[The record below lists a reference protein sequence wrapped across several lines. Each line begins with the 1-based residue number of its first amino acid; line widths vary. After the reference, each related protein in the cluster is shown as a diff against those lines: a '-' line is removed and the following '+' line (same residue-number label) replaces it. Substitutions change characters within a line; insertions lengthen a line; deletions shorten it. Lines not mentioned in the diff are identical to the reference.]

1 MVILD
6 ISILIFIAFWSIRGF
21 LRGFSAE
28 IISLIIWVFAIYMTI
43 NYFYLAINYIEE
55 YIVSR
60 EISIII
66 TYVLIFIF
74 TLLISTIS
82 GFVVSKFMK
91 IIGFYS
97 FEKSLGFIFGA
108 IKGISF
114 VFLITF
120 FLMNTEFS
128 DHRIIS
134 DSQFIPYF
142 EYFLKNYLN
151 SSDSLFDS
159 FRLKI

>member
-91 IIGFYS
+91 IIGFS
-97 FEKSLGFIFGA
+97 S
-108 IKGISF
+108 
-114 VFLITF
+114 T
-120 FLMNTEFS
+120 S
-128 DHRIIS
+128 DDGH
-134 DSQFIPYF
+134 
-142 EYFLKNYLN
+142 EN
-151 SSDSLFDS
+151 
-159 FRLKI
+159 